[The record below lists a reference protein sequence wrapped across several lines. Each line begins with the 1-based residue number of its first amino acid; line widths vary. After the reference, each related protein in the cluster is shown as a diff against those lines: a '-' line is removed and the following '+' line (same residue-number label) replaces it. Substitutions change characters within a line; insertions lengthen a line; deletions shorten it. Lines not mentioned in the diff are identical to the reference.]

1 MPNGKH
7 AEGVSDY
14 MKIYGVGLG
23 GHGQEAAPNKYSQN
37 KLKVKLEPIRGPNMG
52 GNLPKLGGGIRS

>member
-1 MPNGKH
+1 
-7 AEGVSDY
+7 

-23 GHGQEAAPNKYSQN
+23 GHGQEAALNKYSQN